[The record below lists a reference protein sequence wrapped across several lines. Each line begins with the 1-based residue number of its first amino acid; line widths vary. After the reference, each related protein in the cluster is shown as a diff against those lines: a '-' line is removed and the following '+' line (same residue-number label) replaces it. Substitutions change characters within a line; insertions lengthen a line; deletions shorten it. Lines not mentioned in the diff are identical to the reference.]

1 MKQKYLKPVSLL
13 EKFETVDVIATSIG
27 TDITP
32 PKDPN
37 ETDRIP
43 INPMSEL

>member
-1 MKQKYLKPVSLL
+1 MKQSYVKPISEL
-13 EKFETVDVIATSIG
+13 EAFEIVDVIATSG
-27 TDITP
+27 EEVITP